1 MRFEHLFLVVVFVT
15 VHFLPGSAA
24 QVVFSRPTEG
34 EVISGDVPFVLTVA
48 ESTSAPFFSQ
58 MTNFSLYLLAG
69 SYSSPIAL
77 FAWNLSTINPSTVD
91 NSVNI
96 PSDMGT
102 NAKDA

>member
-1 MRFEHLFLVVVFVT
+1 MYLAVY
-15 VHFLPGSAA
+15 
-24 QVVFSRPTEG
+24 
-34 EVISGDVPFVLTVA
+34 
-48 ESTSAPFFSQ
+48 STSSFK
-58 MTNFSLYLLAG
+58 LA
-69 SYSSPIAL
+69 SMAACTESNWVFQIAL